1 MIVISTHCAFVF
13 DAVQPEIAGREL
25 LPNDQGRP
33 REQHLPCAQHSPV
46 GVVEGEGT
54 VDDIIWMYLGH
65 QVHSLLETIIPDVL
79 DVARFG

>member
-33 REQHLPCAQHSPV
+33 SEQHLPCAEHSPV
-46 GVVEGEGT
+46 GMVEG
-54 VDDIIWMYLGH
+54 
-65 QVHSLLETIIPDVL
+65 
-79 DVARFG
+79 